1 MLAFLFVEKRW
12 WKMGFENNI
21 YGYVYC
27 IENKVNG
34 KKYIGITTR
43 TMNKR
48 FEEHKKAN
56 SYIGKAIRKYGVSN
70 FSISELD
77 IAKTHE
83 ELCQLEVFYIEK
95 FKTFENGYN
104 LTIGGDGV
112 VKDIYIDVVLNNRQK
127 KFIEFVKK
135 ENTKK
140 VDVDNYEEMIK
151 SCLLNIAYCY
161 LMSDSKIVK
170 RQSAKLILKL
180 KSHLLEQVLKMK
192 LFPLDEVRG
201 WSEWQ
206 STQSG

>member
-1 MLAFLFVEKRW
+1 
-12 WKMGFENNI
+12 MGFENNI

-43 TMNKR
+43 AIDKR

-56 SYIGKAIRKYGVSN
+56 SYIGSAIRKYGVSN

-77 IAKTHE
+77 TAKTHE

-104 LTIGGDGV
+104 LTTGGDGV
-112 VKDIYIDVVLNNRQK
+112 VKGIYIDVVLNNRQK
-127 KFIEFVKK
+127 RFIKFVDK
-135 ENTKK
+135 ENKK
-140 VDVDNYEEMIK
+140 KADVNNYEKMVET
-151 SCLLNIAYCY
+151 CLFNIVYCY
-161 LMSDSKIVK
+161 LLSDSKIVK

-192 LFPLDEVRG
+192 LFKLDEIRG
-201 WSEWQ
+201 WSEWR
-206 STQSG
+206 STQNG

>member
-1 MLAFLFVEKRW
+1 V
-12 WKMGFENNI
+12 GFKNNV

-56 SYIGKAIRKYGVSN
+56 SYIGNAIRKYGVSN

-112 VKDIYIDVVLNNRQK
+112 VKDIYVDVVLNNRQK
-127 KFIEFVKK
+127 KFIEFVDK
-135 ENTKK
+135 ENEKK

-151 SCLLNIAYCY
+151 SCLLNITYCY
-161 LMSDSKIVK
+161 LMSDSKIIK

-192 LFPLDEVRG
+192 LFPLDEVRR

>member
-1 MLAFLFVEKRW
+1 
-12 WKMGFENNI
+12 MGFENNI

-135 ENTKK
+135 ENAKK

>member
-1 MLAFLFVEKRW
+1 
-12 WKMGFENNI
+12 MGFENNI

-127 KFIEFVKK
+127 KFIEFVNK

-140 VDVDNYEEMIK
+140 VDVDDHEEMIK

-161 LMSDSKIVK
+161 LMSDSKIIK

-192 LFPLDEVRG
+192 LFPLDEVRR

>member
-1 MLAFLFVEKRW
+1 
-12 WKMGFENNI
+12 MGFENNI

-27 IENKVNG
+27 IENRVNG

-43 TMNKR
+43 TINKR

-56 SYIGKAIRKYGVSN
+56 SYIGYAIRKYGVNN

-77 IAKTHE
+77 IAETHE

-112 VKDIYIDVVLNNRQK
+112 VKDIYIDIALNDRQK
-127 KFIEFVKK
+127 KFIEFVNK

-140 VDVDNYEEMIK
+140 VDVDDHEEMIK

-161 LMSDSKIVK
+161 LMRDSKIIK

-192 LFPLDEVRG
+192 LFPLDEVRR

>member
-1 MLAFLFVEKRW
+1 
-12 WKMGFENNI
+12 MGFKNNV

-56 SYIGKAIRKYGVSN
+56 SYIGNAIRKYGVSN

-112 VKDIYIDVVLNNRQK
+112 VKDIYVDVVLNNRQK
-127 KFIEFVKK
+127 KFIEFVDK
-135 ENTKK
+135 ENEKK

-151 SCLLNIAYCY
+151 SCLLNITYCY
-161 LMSDSKIVK
+161 LMSDSKIIK

-192 LFPLDEVRG
+192 LFPLDEVRR

>member
-1 MLAFLFVEKRW
+1 
-12 WKMGFENNI
+12 MGFENNI

-27 IENKVNG
+27 IENRVNG

-43 TMNKR
+43 TINKR

-56 SYIGKAIRKYGVSN
+56 SYIGYAIRKYGVNN

-77 IAKTHE
+77 IAETHE

-112 VKDIYIDVVLNNRQK
+112 VKDIYIDIALNDRQK
-127 KFIEFVKK
+127 KFIEFVNK

-140 VDVDNYEEMIK
+140 
-151 SCLLNIAYCY
+151 S
-161 LMSDSKIVK
+161 
-170 RQSAKLILKL
+170 
-180 KSHLLEQVLKMK
+180 
-192 LFPLDEVRG
+192 
-201 WSEWQ
+201 
-206 STQSG
+206 

>member
-1 MLAFLFVEKRW
+1 
-12 WKMGFENNI
+12 MGFENNI

>member
-1 MLAFLFVEKRW
+1 
-12 WKMGFENNI
+12 MGFENNI

-27 IENKVNG
+27 IENRVNG

-43 TMNKR
+43 TINKR

-56 SYIGKAIRKYGVSN
+56 SYIGYAIRKYGVNN

-77 IAKTHE
+77 IAETHE

-112 VKDIYIDVVLNNRQK
+112 VKDIYIDIALNDRQK
-127 KFIEFVKK
+127 KFIEFVNK

-140 VDVDNYEEMIK
+140 VDVDDHEEMIK

-180 KSHLLEQVLKMK
+180 KSHLLEQVLEMK

>member
-1 MLAFLFVEKRW
+1 
-12 WKMGFENNI
+12 MGFENNI

-27 IENKVNG
+27 IENRVNG

-43 TMNKR
+43 TINKR

-56 SYIGKAIRKYGVSN
+56 SYIGHAIRKYGVNN

-77 IAKTHE
+77 IAETHE

-95 FKTFENGYN
+95 FKTFEYGYN

-112 VKDIYIDVVLNNRQK
+112 VKDIYIDIALNDRQK
-127 KFIEFVKK
+127 KFIEFVNK

-140 VDVDNYEEMIK
+140 VDVDDHEEMIK

-206 STQSG
+206 STQSC

>member
-1 MLAFLFVEKRW
+1 
-12 WKMGFENNI
+12 MGFENNI

-43 TMNKR
+43 AIDKR

-56 SYIGKAIRKYGVSN
+56 SYIGSAIRKYGVSN

-77 IAKTHE
+77 TAKTHE

-127 KFIEFVKK
+127 RFIEFVDK
-135 ENTKK
+135 ENKKK
-140 VDVDNYEEMIK
+140 VDVNNYEKMVET
-151 SCLLNIAYCY
+151 CLFNIVYFY
-161 LMSDSKIVK
+161 LLSDSKIVK

-180 KSHLLEQVLKMK
+180 KSHLLKQVLKMK
-192 LFPLDEVRG
+192 LFKLDEIRG
-201 WSEWQ
+201 WSEWR
-206 STQSG
+206 STQNG

>member
-1 MLAFLFVEKRW
+1 
-12 WKMGFENNI
+12 MGFENNI

-43 TMNKR
+43 AMDKR

-56 SYIGKAIRKYGVSN
+56 SYIGSAIRKYGVSN

-77 IAKTHE
+77 TAKTHE

-95 FKTFENGYN
+95 FKTLKNGYN

-127 KFIEFVKK
+127 RFIKFVDK
-135 ENTKK
+135 ENKK
-140 VDVDNYEEMIK
+140 KADVNNYEKMVEM
-151 SCLLNIAYCY
+151 CLFNIVYCY
-161 LMSDSKIVK
+161 LLSDSKIVK

-192 LFPLDEVRG
+192 LFKPDEIRG
-201 WSEWQ
+201 WSEWR
-206 STQSG
+206 STQNG